1 MNVNRVEDSAISTKT
16 NPATRDTT
24 NNLIAFLEVQHR
36 VESRFGPPT
45 QMLGG
50 RHGTL
55 TLRYDWTGQDVVHLL
70 RNAGAVVLSSGLT
83 PIRIGGAAIVPSVV
97 ATLQGVT
104 VMARGRVSRDALDG
118 IDIVLAESSPLSS
131 SNHAAVI
138 DFMAATLSQLP
149 NEDEAVAALL
159 YRMLD
164 ARFDM
169 GQDRG
174 DEFLGKLLR
183 ALGTYVGSRHDS
195 GLSER

>member
-1 MNVNRVEDSAISTKT
+1 MTLNRVAEPAVRITSNQASKDAT
-16 NPATRDTT
+16 NSLA
-24 NNLIAFLEVQHR
+24 AFLEVQDR

-55 TLRYDWTGQDVVHLL
+55 TLRFDWTGQDVAHLL
-70 RNAGAVVLSSGLT
+70 RDAGAVVLSSGLT
-83 PIRIGGAAIVPSVV
+83 PLRIGGAAIVPSVV
-97 ATLQGVT
+97 AVLQGVT

-131 SNHAAVI
+131 PNHAAVI
-138 DFMAATLSQLP
+138 EFMAATFSQLP

-164 ARFDM
+164 ARFDV
-169 GQDRG
+169 DPARG

-183 ALGTYVGSRHDS
+183 ALGTYVGSRHD
-195 GLSER
+195 ERFGER